1 MIKDHSDN
9 EKGNLLQP
17 LYGLLFAISSKDL
30 LYASSHNQ
38 DSTYHGLCYTNRG
51 AQAGTIIAQWVHHEG
66 SIRRLIPPGVRYIGD
81 FLLVGTDSEHCH
93 HVLNM
98 LLTVCSELGVSTAE
112 DETVEPCKKANI
124 LGLEIMENYA
134 NTNTTGKRLSKL
146 INH

>member
-1 MIKDHSDN
+1 MIKDHSDS

-17 LYGLLFAISSKDL
+17 LYGLLFAISSK
-30 LYASSHNQ
+30 

-81 FLLVGTDSEHCH
+81 VLLVGTDSEHCH

-98 LLTVCSELGVSTAE
+98 LLTVCSEVSPLQKMKLLSL
-112 DETVEPCKKANI
+112 VKK
-124 LGLEIMENYA
+124 L
-134 NTNTTGKRLSKL
+134 TF
-146 INH
+146 